1 MLDGEFRDPHVWQDG
16 DEWFCL
22 VGSGLENDQG
32 GTALVFS
39 SDDCADWSYDGH
51 LHELPDPEDHPELG
65 EVWKLPVLLP
75 LGEDSNG
82 VEKHVFCID
91 PHAGDADVEVWCWI
105 GEWDCAN
112 REFSSG
118 FEDPKLI
125 DEGDGHFTGP
135 SGLVG
140 PNGRSILFT
149 ITQDYRPRRCA
160 TSRGRSS
167 ATSTA

>member
-1 MLDGEFRDPHVWQDG
+1 LLDGEFRDPHVWQDG